1 MTETYG
7 GWETPGSGPTRQT
20 DELTHR
26 AGLRRDLDRLHD
38 EIARVESELDEFGS
52 EFPLARRV
60 VRAADTLAGSTVG
73 FLAAAVALLF
83 QTVVSL
89 LSGQHALEAVR
100 LLLTLPLGPQA
111 LHLETGPA
119 LAGGIC
125 LWLLVGIFYG
135 VVFHAVL
142 SGPFALAPGV
152 WRLVAVTAISMV
164 LFVVHVP
171 LVTGWIGPH
180 LTGGA
185 APARVVPSWELAID
199 HMIFG
204 WSVLAFGGRGRSSR
218 PRPREGEEG

>member
-26 AGLRRDLDRLHD
+26 AGLRRDLDRLHE
-38 EIARVESELDEFGS
+38 EIARVESELGEFGS
-52 EFPLARRV
+52 DFPLARRV

-125 LWLLVGIFYG
+125 LWLLVGTLYG

-152 WRLVAVTAISMV
+152 WRLLAVTAVGMV

-171 LVTGWIGPH
+171 LVMGWIGPR
-180 LTGGA
+180 LTG
-185 APARVVPSWELAID
+185 APASALAVPAWQLASD
-199 HMIFG
+199 HLIFA
-204 WSVLAFGGRGRSSR
+204 WAILVFEGRGRDSR

>member
-26 AGLRRDLDRLHD
+26 AGLRRDLDRLHE

-52 EFPLARRV
+52 EYPLARRV

-89 LSGQHALEAVR
+89 LTGQHALEAVR
-100 LLLTLPLGPQA
+100 LLLTLPLGSQA

-125 LWLLVGIFYG
+125 LWLLAGILYG

-152 WRLVAVTAISMV
+152 WRLLAVTAMGMV

-171 LVTGWIGPH
+171 LLMGWIGPH
-180 LTGGA
+180 LTGSVA
-185 APARVVPSWELAID
+185 TARVVPGWQLAID
-199 HMIFG
+199 HLIFG
-204 WSVLAFGGRGRSSR
+204 WSILAFEGRGRGSR
-218 PRPREGEEG
+218 RRQREGEEG